1 MRYTLGQA
9 AKATGKSKP
18 TIQRAYESG
27 KISGTKHSNGSYEFD
42 PAEVH
47 RVFPPLPSAS
57 NDTGD
62 KLPPETPSNDSAL
75 QVEIQMLR
83 ERLAD
88 KDGVIDDLRRRLD
101 DEAAER
107 RKLTLMLTDQSA
119 RPAAP
124 VAQEPPRRRWWRFG
138 SAND

>member
-1 MRYTLGQA
+1 MKYTLGQA

-18 TIQRAYESG
+18 TIQRAYE
-27 KISGTKHSNGSYEFD
+27 KHQISGTKLPNGSYEFD
-42 PAEVH
+42 PAEIH
-47 RVFPPLPSAS
+47 RVFPMIHPAS

-62 KLPPETPSNDSAL
+62 KLPSETPKNDSAL
-75 QVEIQMLR
+75 QVEIQALR

-101 DEAAER
+101 AEAEER
-107 RKLTLMLTDQSA
+107 RKLVMILTDQSA

-124 VAQEPPRRRWWRFG
+124 VAQERPRRRWWHIG
-138 SAND
+138 KAND

>member
-18 TIQRAYESG
+18 TIQRAYENG
-27 KISGTKHSNGSYEFD
+27 KISGTKHPNGSYEFD

-47 RVFPPLPSAS
+47 RVFPMLQPAS

-62 KLPPETPSNDSAL
+62 KLPSETPKDDSAL

-119 RPAAP
+119 RPAPP
-124 VAQEPPRRRWWRFG
+124 VAQERPRRRWWHIG
-138 SAND
+138 KAND

>member
-1 MRYTLGQA
+1 MKYTLGQA

-18 TIQRAYESG
+18 TIQRAYENG
-27 KISGTKHSNGSYEFD
+27 KISGTKHPNGSYEFD

-62 KLPPETPSNDSAL
+62 KLPSETPNDNGVLQARLEAKDEQIAL
-75 QVEIQMLR
+75 LMS
-83 ERLAD
+83 ER
-88 KDGVIDDLRRRLD
+88 DDLRRRLD

-107 RKLTLMLTDQSA
+107 RKLTLLLTDQST
-119 RPAAP
+119 RPAPP
-124 VAQEPPRRRWWRFG
+124 VAQEPPKRRWWSFG
-138 SAND
+138 RAND